1 MEIIALILII
11 FISMVILFIMF
22 SVILGLLWLSVAMI
36 MGEVTWSLMGIAFL
50 TYMVF
55 MLVFVLLFRW

>member
-1 MEIIALILII
+1 MEIIALISIV
-11 FISMVILFIMF
+11 FINIAVLFIMF

-50 TYMVF
+50 VYMVF
-55 MLVFVLLFRW
+55 MLVFVLLFG

>member
-11 FISMVILFIMF
+11 FISMVILFIVF

-36 MGEVTWSLMGIAFL
+36 MGEVTWSLMGISFL

-55 MLVFVLLFRW
+55 MLVFVLLFG

>member
-11 FISMVILFIMF
+11 FISMVILFIVF

>member
-1 MEIIALILII
+1 MEIIALIFIV
-11 FISMVILFIMF
+11 FISIAVLFIMF

-36 MGEVTWSLMGIAFL
+36 MDEVTWSLMGIAFL

-55 MLVFVLLFRW
+55 MLVFVLLFR

>member
-1 MEIIALILII
+1 MEIIALIFIV
-11 FISMVILFIMF
+11 FISIAVLFIMF

-36 MGEVTWSLMGIAFL
+36 MDEVTWSLMGIAFL

-55 MLVFVLLFRW
+55 MLVFVLLFG